1 MYESKGMTA
10 FTMNVGLSTVTGVSM
25 APFVVYTQMRQMTG
39 ASLFLSGIGT
49 AHASMF
55 VGGGAPLGISLGIGT
70 WTQLN
75 GPAGFQLA
83 AGGASAVVSVI
94 QGLSRTPDV

>member
-1 MYESKGMTA
+1 MSDAKGMTA

-25 APFVVYTQMRQMTG
+25 LPFVLSTQLRQMTG
-39 ASLFLSGIGT
+39 TSLFISGIGT

-55 VGGGAPLGISLGIGT
+55 VGGGAPLGISLGLAT
-70 WTQLN
+70 WTKID

-83 AGGASAVVSVI
+83 AGGATAIVSVI
-94 QGLSRTPDV
+94 QELTRTPDV